1 MDHVTVLR
9 KESVDF
15 LLKGRNCGVY
25 IDATLGGGGTSE
37 EILSR
42 LKSGRVLGVDRD
54 PVAIEKASL
63 KLNTYSNFTALRG
76 NFSDVERILMEIGI
90 TSVDGVIFDL
100 GVSSMQL
107 GDPLRGFSFRKSGR
121 LDMRMDPDTEK
132 TAFDLVKNLDWES
145 LRRIFKEYGEE
156 RWAGRI
162 ASRIVEA
169 RKVKPIE
176 TTAELA
182 KLVEEAIPRRFH
194 PRRIHPATKVFQAL
208 RIAVNEELE
217 NLKIALEASVN
228 LLKSGGRV
236 VVISYHSL
244 EDRIVKHFY
253 KKLAKENILKIIT
266 KKPFVPADEEIR
278 INPRCRS
285 AKMRVAEKL

>member
-1 MDHVTVLR
+1 MLK

-15 LLKGRNCGVY
+15 LLKGRDYGVY

-42 LKSGRVLGVDRD
+42 LKSGRVIGIDRD
-54 PVAIEKASL
+54 PVAIERASL
-63 KLNTYSNFTALRG
+63 KLNTYSNFIALRG
-76 NFSDVERILMEIGI
+76 NFSDVEGILMEIGI
-90 TSVDGVIFDL
+90 TSVDGIIFDL

-107 GDPLRGFSFRKSGR
+107 EDPSRGFSFRKSGR

-132 TAFDLVKNLDWES
+132 TAFDLVRNLDREC
-145 LRRIFKEYGEE
+145 LKKIFKEYGEE

-208 RIAVNEELE
+208 RIVVNKELD
-217 NLKIALEASVN
+217 NLKTALKVSVN
-228 LLKSGGRV
+228 LLKSGGRI

-253 KKLAKENILKIIT
+253 KGLAEESILKIIT
-266 KKPFVPADEEIR
+266 KKPFVPADEEIK